1 MYLCSFEMKQ
11 SVLNMWKLLLS
22 AILLTVF
29 VLCHEAKAQD
39 ISVRTNL
46 LWDGLAEPNLGVEF
60 QLSRH
65 FTLGGNV
72 GLKSWPRWLAWD
84 WDVQN
89 PVHWRNFVVA
99 PELRF
104 YFDEF
109 DKKKG
114 KVFEGAF
121 IGSDLVYTHFNVGKV
136 TFPFGLYPQVRDHRL
151 QGDFWG
157 LGIFG
162 GYAWRIKDS
171 RWRVEAEAGVAVG
184 YHKAGKFECDHCGAQ
199 VGESRGIVLVPKLGV
214 NLAFDVKRKREE
226 VLEEILPPAPV
237 PEPVPVEFNM
247 PYVEE
252 WRGKA
257 GQLAKQHAVLRPSS
271 DYRPY
276 TPDRILRKEEG
287 ALYVFFELGQSQL
300 KRTFTE
306 KDRTRDNGPVLDEI
320 MHITSSIFAD
330 STSAVSRIQ
339 IVGLASVEGSQSK
352 NIELARARAQ
362 ALQTYIQN
370 RLAVPDAVFEIVSGA
385 EAWTEFRDVINDLRL
400 AGGGAGL
407 SQAQLQKV
415 LDILDNETDPTRRER
430 ALKALEGGSV
440 YAKLR
445 DNVLADLRNSG
456 YIRVYYDYVPD
467 EKARIIN
474 RAIDAIEEGNIT
486 LARALAETVKKDS
499 RSAALFDYF
508 QKLDAYEQARKAYE
522 NYLEELKQYNLN
534 SKL

>member
-1 MYLCSFEMKQ
+1 
-11 SVLNMWKLLLS
+11 
-22 AILLTVF
+22 
-29 VLCHEAKAQD
+29 
-39 ISVRTNL
+39 
-46 LWDGLAEPNLGVEF
+46 
-60 QLSRH
+60 
-65 FTLGGNV
+65 
-72 GLKSWPRWLAWD
+72 
-84 WDVQN
+84 
-89 PVHWRNFVVA
+89 
-99 PELRF
+99 
-104 YFDEF
+104 
-109 DKKKG
+109 
-114 KVFEGAF
+114 
-121 IGSDLVYTHFNVGKV
+121 
-136 TFPFGLYPQVRDHRL
+136 
-151 QGDFWG
+151 
-157 LGIFG
+157 
-162 GYAWRIKDS
+162 
-171 RWRVEAEAGVAVG
+171 
-184 YHKAGKFECDHCGAQ
+184 
-199 VGESRGIVLVPKLGV
+199 VLVPKLGV

-320 MHITSSIFAD
+320 MHITSSILAD

-352 NIELARARAQ
+352 NIELAHARAM
-362 ALQTYIQN
+362 ALQLYLQD
-370 RLAVPDAVFEIVSGA
+370 RLSVPDNLFETVSGA

-407 SQAQLQKV
+407 NESQLQKV
-415 LDILDNETDPTRRER
+415 LDIMDGEPDPSRREK

-474 RAIDAIEEGNIT
+474 RAIDAIEDGNVV
-486 LARALAETVKKDS
+486 LARALAQTVKEDP
-499 RSAALFDYF
+499 RSEALFDYF
-508 QKLDAYEQARKAYE
+508 QKLEAYEQAQKAYE

-534 SKL
+534 SKH

>member
-1 MYLCSFEMKQ
+1 MYLCLFEMKQ
-11 SVLNMWKLLLS
+11 IVLNMWKLLLS
-22 AILLTVF
+22 AVLLTVS

-84 WDVQN
+84 WDVNN
-89 PVHWRNFVVA
+89 PVHWRNFVIA

-104 YFDEF
+104 YFDK
-109 DKKKG
+109 DKDKM
-114 KVFEGAF
+114 FEGAF

-171 RWRVEAEAGVAVG
+171 RWRVEVEGGVAVG
-184 YHKAGKFECDHCGAQ
+184 YHKAGKFECAHCGAQ
-199 VGESRGIVLVPKLGV
+199 VGESRGVVLVPKLGV

-237 PEPVPVEFNM
+237 MEPVPVEVNI

-271 DYRPY
+271 EYRPY

-287 ALYVFFELGQSQL
+287 ALYVFFELGQTQL
-300 KRTFTE
+300 KRSFTE

-320 MHITSSIFAD
+320 MHITSSILAD
-330 STSAVSRIQ
+330 STSSVSRIQ
-339 IVGLASVEGSQSK
+339 IVGLASVDGSQSK
-352 NIELARARAQ
+352 NDELAFARAK
-362 ALQTYIQN
+362 ALQSYIQD
-370 RLAVPDAVFEIVSGA
+370 RLAVPDQLFETVSGA
-385 EAWTEFRDVINDLRL
+385 EAWTEFRDAVNDLRI
-400 AGGGAGL
+400 AGGGSGL
-407 SQAQLQKV
+407 SESQLQKV
-415 LDILDNETDPTRRER
+415 LDILDGEPDPARREK

-445 DNVLADLRNSG
+445 DTVLADLRNSG

-474 RAIDAIEEGNIT
+474 RAIDAIEDGNVV
-486 LARALAETVKKDS
+486 LARALAQTVKEDP
-499 RSAALFDYF
+499 RSEALFDYF
-508 QKLDAYEQARKAYE
+508 QKLEAYEQAQKAYE
-522 NYLEELKQYNLN
+522 DYLEELKQYNIN
-534 SKL
+534 N

>member
-1 MYLCSFEMKQ
+1 MIKQ
-11 SVLNMWKLLLS
+11 SVINKWKFLLS
-22 AILLTVF
+22 AVMLTVSA
-29 VLCHEAKAQD
+29 LCFDAKAQD

-46 LWDGLAEPNLGVEF
+46 LWDGVSEPNLGVEF

-65 FTLGGNV
+65 FTLGGNF

-84 WDVQN
+84 WDNSN

-104 YFDEF
+104 YFDK
-109 DKKKG
+109 DKNKM
-114 KVFEGAF
+114 FQGAF
-121 IGSDLVYTHFNVGKV
+121 IGSDLVYTHFNVGML

-157 LGIFG
+157 LGLFG
-162 GYAWRIKDS
+162 GYAWRLGDS
-171 RWRVEAEAGVAVG
+171 RWRLELEAGVAVG
-184 YHKAGKFECDHCGAQ
+184 YQKADKFECAHCGAQ
-199 VGESRGIVLVPKLGV
+199 VGESHGVALVPKLGV

-237 PEPVPVEFNM
+237 MEPVPVEVDI
-247 PYVEE
+247 PHIEE

-271 DYRPY
+271 EYRPY

-287 ALYVFFELGQSQL
+287 ALYVFFELGQTQL
-300 KRTFTE
+300 KRSFTE

-320 MHITSSIFAD
+320 LDITSSILAD

-352 NIELARARAQ
+352 NEELALARAT
-362 ALQTYIQN
+362 ALQSYIQD
-370 RLAVPDAVFEIVSGA
+370 RLAVPDQLFETVGGA
-385 EAWTEFRDVINDLRL
+385 EAWTEFRDVVNDLRL

-407 SQAQLQKV
+407 SESQLQKV
-415 LDILDNETDPTRRER
+415 LDILDGEPDPTRREQ

-445 DNVLADLRNSG
+445 DTVLADLRNSG

-467 EKARIIN
+467 EQARTIN
-474 RAIDAIEEGNIT
+474 RAIDAIEAGDVA
-486 LARALAETVKKDS
+486 LARALAETVKEDP
-499 RSAALFDYF
+499 RSGVLFDYF

-522 NYLEELKQYNLN
+522 EYLEELNNFN
-534 SKL
+534 SKH

>member
-1 MYLCSFEMKQ
+1 MNPRI
-11 SVLNMWKLLLS
+11 LNRWKLLLS
-22 AILLTVF
+22 AILLTVSA
-29 VLCHEAKAQD
+29 LCFEAKAQD

-60 QLSRH
+60 ELSRH

-121 IGSDLVYTHFNVGKV
+121 IGSDILYTHFNVGQV

-151 QGDFWG
+151 QGGLWG
-157 LGIFG
+157 LGLFG
-162 GYAWRIKDS
+162 GYAWRLKDS
-171 RWRVEAEAGVAVG
+171 RWRVEVEGGVAVG
-184 YHKAGKFECDHCGAQ
+184 YHAAGVFECEHCGAQ
-199 VGESRGIVLVPKLGV
+199 VGESRGVVLVPKLGV

-237 PEPVPVEFNM
+237 PEPIPVDNTI
-247 PYVEE
+247 PHVEE

-300 KRTFTE
+300 KRSFTE

-320 MHITSSIFAD
+320 MHITSSILAD

-339 IVGLASVEGSQSK
+339 IVGLASVDGAQSK
-352 NIELARARAQ
+352 NAELAQARAQ
-362 ALQTYIQN
+362 ALQTYIQDQ
-370 RLAVPDAVFEIVSGA
+370 LAVPDQLFETVSGA
-385 EAWTEFRDVINDLRL
+385 EAWTEFRDLVNDLYL

-407 SQAQLQKV
+407 SQTQLQKV
-415 LDILDNETDPTRRER
+415 LDILDNEADPSRREK
-430 ALKALEGGSV
+430 ALKALENGNV

-474 RAIDAIEEGNIT
+474 RAIDAIEAGNVV
-486 LARALAETVKKDS
+486 LARALAQTVKEDP
-499 RSAALFDYF
+499 RSEALFDYF
-508 QKLDAYEQARKAYE
+508 QKLEAYEKAQKAYE
-522 NYLEELKQYNLN
+522 DYLEELKQYNLN
-534 SKL
+534 SKH

>member
-1 MYLCSFEMKQ
+1 MKKCL
-11 SVLNMWKLLLS
+11 LNIWKLLLS
-22 AILLTVF
+22 ALTLTVSM
-29 VLCHEAKAQD
+29 LCYEAKAQD

-46 LWDGLAEPNLGVEF
+46 LWDGLSEPNLGVEF

-84 WDVQN
+84 WDVNN

-104 YFDEF
+104 YFDK
-109 DKKKG
+109 DKDKM
-114 KVFEGAF
+114 FEGAF
-121 IGSDLVYTHFNVGKV
+121 IGTDIVYTHFNVGKV
-136 TFPFGLYPQVRDHRL
+136 TFPFGLYPQVRDYRL
-151 QGDFWG
+151 QGNFYG
-157 LGIFG
+157 LGLFG

-171 RWRVEAEAGVAVG
+171 RWRIEVEGGVAVG
-184 YHKAGKFECDHCGAQ
+184 YHKADKFECAHCGAQ
-199 VGESRGIVLVPKLGV
+199 VGESRGVVLVPKLGV

-237 PEPVPVEFNM
+237 MEPIPVEFNI
-247 PYVEE
+247 PHVEE

-271 DYRPY
+271 EYRPY

-320 MHITSSIFAD
+320 LNITSSIWAD

-352 NIELARARAQ
+352 NEELARARAQ

-370 RLAVPDAVFEIVSGA
+370 RLAVPDAMFETVSGA
-385 EAWTEFRDVINDLRL
+385 EAWTEFRDVVNDLRL

-415 LDILDNETDPTRRER
+415 LDILDNETDPTRREK

-474 RAIDAIEEGNIT
+474 RAIDAIEAGNVV
-486 LARALAETVKKDS
+486 LARALAQTVKEDP
-499 RSAALFDYF
+499 RTEALFDYF
-508 QKLDAYEQARKAYE
+508 QKLEAYEQARKSYE
-522 NYLEELKQYNLN
+522 NYLEELKQYNIN
-534 SKL
+534 SNH